1 MSGWRILQALFAR
14 ELRLVLRGGH
24 LMPVLAFVF
33 ICVMLMPFGL
43 GPELSLLQRLAPGL
57 LWVIMLMAVL
67 LSLDRMFQ
75 ADFEDGGLDQLM
87 LLPVALEGAVMAKL
101 CAHFVGILLPCAGDN
116 AAGGP
121 VAEYPPRYGGAH
133 ACDPAGRRAGIGHAG
148 SHWCGSCSRRAARG
162 PADCSH
168 RYPALCA
175 GHRVR
180 RRCIG
185 AVTGCTRYAGCCR
198 PRRAGF
204 DFRCQHFSGTARH
217 CGCLA
222 CRITLI
228 VGAGHYG

>member
-43 GPELSLLQRLAPGL
+43 GPELSLLQRIAPGL

-101 CAHFVGILLPCAGDN
+101 CAHFVGILFPVLATMPLAGLLLNIRPDSVAPMLATLLAGAPALVMLGAIG
-116 AAGGP
+116 AALAVG
-121 VAEYPPRYGGAH
+121 V
-133 ACDPAGRRAGIGHAG
+133 RRAGLLTVLIVTPLYVPVIVFGAGALARSLAAPGTLDIAALGVLGLISAASIFLAPLAIAAALRAG
-148 SHWCGSCSRRAARG
+148 SR
-162 PADCSH
+162 
-168 RYPALCA
+168 
-175 GHRVR
+175 
-180 RRCIG
+180 
-185 AVTGCTRYAGCCR
+185 
-198 PRRAGF
+198 
-204 DFRCQHFSGTARH
+204 
-217 CGCLA
+217 
-222 CRITLI
+222 
-228 VGAGHYG
+228 